1 LDVQG
6 EFDFALQSANGPD
19 ALEMWRER
27 RRRDLMEIARKIGL
41 PLGQKVEVWLKCGIR
56 LRGRL
61 EFHEELLFMS
71 TTTLSNAEFQVDETA
86 FTYSEME
93 SCVRL

>member
-1 LDVQG
+1 MQG
-6 EFDFALQSANGPD
+6 ELNFESRSVNAPDALQS
-19 ALEMWRER
+19 WREQ
-27 RRRDLMEIARKIGL
+27 RRRDLTELAGKLGL

-61 EFHEELLFMS
+61 EFHEELLVMS
-71 TTTLSNAEFQVDETA
+71 GATLANSEFQVDGTG

-93 SCVRL
+93 SCVRI

>member
-1 LDVQG
+1 MQG
-6 EFDFALQSANGPD
+6 EFDFGVRSVNAPDPLQA
-19 ALEMWRER
+19 WREQ
-27 RRRDLMEIARKIGL
+27 RRRDLTELARKLGL

-71 TTTLSNAEFQVDETA
+71 GANLGNSEFQVDGTP

>member
-1 LDVQG
+1 MQG
-6 EFDFALQSANGPD
+6 EFDFELRSVNAPD
-19 ALEMWRER
+19 GQQAWREQ
-27 RRRDLMEIARKIGL
+27 RRRDLTEVARRLGL

-61 EFHEELLFMS
+61 EFHEELLFLS
-71 TTTLSNAEFQVDETA
+71 GATLANAESQVDGTG
-86 FTYSEME
+86 FVYSEME

>member
-1 LDVQG
+1 MQG
-6 EFDFALQSANGPD
+6 EFNFELRTVNAPDALQS
-19 ALEMWRER
+19 WREQR
-27 RRRDLMEIARKIGL
+27 KRDLMELARKLGL

-61 EFHEELLFMS
+61 EFHEELLVMS
-71 TTTLSNAEFQVDETA
+71 GATLANSEFQVDGTG
-86 FTYSEME
+86 FIYSEME